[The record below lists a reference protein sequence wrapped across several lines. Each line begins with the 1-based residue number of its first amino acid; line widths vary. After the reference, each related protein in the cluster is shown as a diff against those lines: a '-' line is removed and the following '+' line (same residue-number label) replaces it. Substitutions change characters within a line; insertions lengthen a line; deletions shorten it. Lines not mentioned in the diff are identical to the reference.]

1 MKISVLAFGLGK
13 VWHYPPLSWK
23 LMKFQVSTTN
33 WDNWDMFLSYDFW
46 EYVQSYQNPTYSE
59 DIFHLPQLP
68 NLRHLVLH
76 EPSTLRPRLSH
87 AMHQV
92 RQHWHRFDACAFSDH
107 RRTVNG
113 KNLCGLIIS
122 DKNFLAGGLGDILR
136 FPGRVISIVHVF
148 LRKNA
153 MWVGSVRYINM

>member
-1 MKISVLAFGLGK
+1 MCLRLVSVKYDITLHF
-13 VWHYPPLSWK
+13 PESWWNFK
-23 LMKFQVSTTN
+23 
-33 WDNWDMFLSYDFW
+33 Y
-46 EYVQSYQNPTYSE
+46 
-59 DIFHLPQLP
+59 QLP
-68 NLRHLVLH
+68 TEITEICFCPMIFGNTFSPTKIRHILRISFTFLNCQTWG
-76 EPSTLRPRLSH
+76 TLFYRPRLSH

-92 RQHWHRFDACAFSDH
+92 RQHWHRFDACALK
-107 RRTVNG
+107 RTIGETVHG

-122 DKNFLAGGLGDILR
+122 DKNFLAGGLGSILR